1 MVAVCFCLITLVRQ
15 SFKATFQRPFH
26 SPVIVYLQYAKTSEG
41 GMIPVMTSDIN
52 VYIEGRRGPQMKEC
66 I

>member
-1 MVAVCFCLITLVRQ
+1 MEPIEPPLDPPL
-15 SFKATFQRPFH
+15 QRPFH